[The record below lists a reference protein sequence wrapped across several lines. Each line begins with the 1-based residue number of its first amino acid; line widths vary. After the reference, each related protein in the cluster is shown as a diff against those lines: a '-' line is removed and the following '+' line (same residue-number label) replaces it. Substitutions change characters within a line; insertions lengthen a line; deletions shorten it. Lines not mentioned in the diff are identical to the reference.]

1 MPTSHD
7 GYSIRSGEWDHSDG
21 PLIAFFGAAVV
32 GAVAAWYAL
41 YNQNAIGGILLFA
54 LGAGISLVISGA
66 TTAGGVGAI
75 EDFLVASG
83 VPGLF
88 GAILGAGVGGYLGD
102 RQRNSEGTS

>member
-1 MPTSHD
+1 MITF
-7 GYSIRSGEWDHSDG
+7 I
-21 PLIAFFGAAVV
+21 GAAVV
-32 GAVAAWYAL
+32 GATAAWYAV

-54 LGAGISLVISGA
+54 LGAGILLVISGV
-66 TTAGGVGAI
+66 TTTGGVGAI

-102 RQRNSEGTS
+102 RQHKSEGKS